1 LDSKQFYLECD
12 DKCGLIVIDVDV
24 VEDFD
29 AKTEYYGYMTY
40 FRPVFYTSQKGI
52 LNTIKSRFYCMWKI
66 LCGKE
71 YTLYDL
77 VLSKEKWEEYKKFI
91 NQY

>member
-1 LDSKQFYLECD
+1 MENKQFYLECD
-12 DKCGLIVIDVDV
+12 CTCGLIEVDVDP
-24 VEDFD
+24 VEIDQ
-29 AKTEYYGYMTY
+29 AYAYITY
-40 FRPVFYTSQKGI
+40 FRPVFYTKQQSPWQMM
-52 LNTIKSRFYCMWKI
+52 KSRFYCAWKI

-91 NQY
+91 NQF